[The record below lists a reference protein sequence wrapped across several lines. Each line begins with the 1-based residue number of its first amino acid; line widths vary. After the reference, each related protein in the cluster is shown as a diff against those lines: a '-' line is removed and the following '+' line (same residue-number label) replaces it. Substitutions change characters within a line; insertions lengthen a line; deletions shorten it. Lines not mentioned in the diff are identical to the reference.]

1 MSGPVL
7 VLGGTGRLG
16 AATVLEL
23 RRRGGEVAAPPR
35 SELDLADTAAL
46 AARVLAL
53 RPAAIVNLAG
63 FTDVN
68 AAERAENRAAA
79 ALLNAEVPGILARA
93 ASRLSIPF
101 VHVSTDYVFD
111 GAATVPSVED
121 DPVHPLQVYGRTK
134 LDGERAVLAAHPA
147 ALLLRVST
155 LFGPD
160 RPGHPAYVDKILSQ
174 ALPFERSR
182 GTIQVVAGP
191 VSSPTYAPDAAVA
204 LADLMERSVSGI
216 VHVVNH
222 GACSRLEL
230 ARATVAAGYLSDRV
244 IVTPAPET
252 PGGPARP
259 AYSVLDTR
267 KLQSLLGRRM
277 PTWRDAL
284 TRYIERL
291 GDEGKLRVK
300 G

>member
-1 MSGPVL
+1 VSGPVL

-16 AATVLEL
+16 RATVLEL
-23 RRRGGEVAAPPR
+23 LHRGREVVAPPR
-35 SELDLADTAAL
+35 SALDLSDTAAL
-46 AARVLAL
+46 AARIEAF
-53 RPAAIVNLAG
+53 RPSAIVNLSG

-68 AAERAENRAAA
+68 AAERPENHAAA
-79 ALLNAEVPGILARA
+79 GLLNGEVPGLLASIAARA
-93 ASRLSIPF
+93 SIPF

-111 GAATVPSVED
+111 GTTTVPYLED

-134 LDGERAVLAAHPA
+134 LDGERAALAAYPA
-147 ALLLRVST
+147 SLVLRVST

-160 RPGHPAYVDKILSQ
+160 RPDRPAYVDMILRQ

-204 LADLMERSVSGI
+204 LADLLERSVTGI
-216 VHVVNH
+216 VHLANH

-230 ARATVAAGYLSDRV
+230 ARATVAACYLSDRV
-244 IVTPAPET
+244 IVTPRPET
-252 PGGPARP
+252 PGALLRP
-259 AYSVLDTR
+259 AYSVLDTG
-267 KLQSLLGRRM
+267 KLQAILGRRM

-284 TRYIERL
+284 TTYIERL
-291 GDEGKLRVK
+291 QVGGGE
-300 G
+300 